1 MNPFKRLGQNL
12 AWLLFALTITLPAQA
27 IAQVDKGS
35 IVKAITL
42 TPQGEDYILQIRG
55 ILNPAELDQ
64 IRVRQKPNSNKLT
77 LEFPSTLVDPEQ
89 MPSGFITFGEEV
101 PVENIK
107 LVENIEEVGESD
119 VKFNLDLILEGK
131 KSLKPEIQKPISET
145 MVRVLLRDYEK
156 VMAELQA
163 KTSGPD
169 NRSRRRQ
176 ERFTKERLKE
186 LEAQK
191 QASAKQLQKDAREL
205 IKQYRKP
212 TVMQISLLNG
222 TGYPKR
228 AYQLSVFLGNLQKR
242 NIEEVLGM
250 KLDIVNIS
258 NAPSERPIETTIYYR
273 ENYLKSALHLA
284 GMIDGEQRIVPMLDQ
299 AERVGVDVEIY
310 LGKDYK

>member
-1 MNPFKRLGQNL
+1 MTHLKRIGQNWIWL
-12 AWLLFALTITLPAQA
+12 AIALAFALPAPA
-27 IAQVDKGS
+27 FAQVDKGS
-35 IVKAITL
+35 IIKSITL

-55 ILNPAELDQ
+55 ILNVAELEN

-77 LEFPSTLVDPEQ
+77 LELPATLVDPEQ

-107 LVENIEEVGESD
+107 LVETVEEVGESD
-119 VKFNLDLILEGK
+119 VSFNLDLVVEGK
-131 KSLKPEIQKPISET
+131 KSLKPEVQKPISET
-145 MVRVLLRDYEK
+145 LVRVLLRDYEK
-156 VMAELQA
+156 VMAELQQKA
-163 KTSGPD
+163 SPD
-169 NRSRRRQ
+169 SARNRRRQ

-191 QASAKQLQKDAREL
+191 QASSEKLQKDAREI

-222 TGYPKR
+222 TGYSKR

-242 NIEEVLGM
+242 NIEEALGM

-258 NAPSERPIETTIYYR
+258 NAPSERPVDTTIYYR
-273 ENYLKSALHLA
+273 ENYLKSALTLA
-284 GMIDGEQRIVPMLDQ
+284 TLIDGEQRVVPMLDQ
-299 AERVGVDVEIY
+299 TERVGVDIEIY